1 MSERTSR
8 SVAVLLAAV
17 CIAVVVGCA
26 GTTPGGGGDFPN
38 DPELLRKEIVEIDS
52 DILNMEEMYKASL
65 TQMQMEEDA
74 ELRREVNEMWM
85 DLEELRAR
93 KAALEERLAEIEAQ
107 ERE

>member
-8 SVAVLLAAV
+8 SIAVLLVTV
-17 CIAVVVGCA
+17 CIAVVAGCA
-26 GTTPGGGGDFPN
+26 GTTPGGGDFSN
-38 DPELLRKEIVEIDS
+38 DPELLRKEIVEIDN